1 MSLLNIGTGTY
12 YGDGTYGSNVTG
24 TSSTGYTR
32 ATSSVNFRT
41 MSNNIASGYSADMEI
56 IQKYFEEG
64 KTDKAIEKYESLFDD
79 IKTTTGNYRYSLT
92 DSEIESILNTS
103 YQNIT
108 GSTIVDSI
116 ENNTCGS
123 FLTGLKQ
130 SIPIFG
136 LFCNDVSEAEAL
148 AKVAG
153 DEVSFKDRA
162 LELAGMA
169 VGTLAFWGLGGWILS
184 GAANTTGTVAN
195 ILSKIGITKQAT
207 DAAKAAGAAKTAADA
222 VTTVT
227 SGAKLASG
235 AMGVA
240 VGATQTMGFLKT
252 SGILES

>member
-169 VGTLAFWGLGGWILS
+169 VGTLAFWGLGGWIL
-184 GAANTTGTVAN
+184 G
-195 ILSKIGITKQAT
+195 
-207 DAAKAAGAAKTAADA
+207 GAAKVTGVGATLLSKLGLVKNAASGA
-222 VTTVT
+222 TTLT
-227 SGAKLASG
+227 TGAKLASAAIG
-235 AMGVA
+235 AGAVA
-240 VGATQTMGFLKT
+240 TEAVALTKT
-252 SGILES
+252 SGIVE